1 MFSYNTKLQKCIYIY
16 KNTKSQRWASSQLV
30 KMWWFQS
37 KIFLLFSFY
46 VPISTTTLFRSL
58 SDTTTSKQPS
68 TAKLFFKVRGKS
80 SCCGCLYDD
89 GGQARTENSAQ
100 LQVQLWTWKDG
111 DAWSVPWLYYYDL
124 TQLFISK
131 LYIFQNKYVLIQF
144 CACKFCLLHL
154 FGLQKKSTCR
164 SEMMLIIT

>member
-1 MFSYNTKLQKCIYIY
+1 MYMFHIKPNYKSVYILK
-16 KNTKSQRWASSQLV
+16 KNTKSQRWASSQLI

-46 VPISTTTLFRSL
+46 VPISTTTLFSSL
-58 SDTTTSKQPS
+58 CDTTTSKQPS

-80 SCCGCLYDD
+80 SFCGCLYDD

-124 TQLFISK
+124 TQLFITK
-131 LYIFQNKYVLIQF
+131 VYIYFPKQICINPI
-144 CACKFCLLHL
+144 L
-154 FGLQKKSTCR
+154 FL
-164 SEMMLIIT
+164 